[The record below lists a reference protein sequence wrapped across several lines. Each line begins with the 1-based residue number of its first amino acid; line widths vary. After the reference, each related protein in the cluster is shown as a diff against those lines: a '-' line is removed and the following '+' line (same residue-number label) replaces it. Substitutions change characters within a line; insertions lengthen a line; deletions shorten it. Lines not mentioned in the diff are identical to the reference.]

1 MFVCVICNQ
10 SLGSKGISSHLRR
23 KHNITNKDYYDKYL
37 KNENEGVCPI
47 CGKNTAFYTIL
58 EGYATYCSTKCLNL
72 DPITRS
78 KIEKTNL
85 ERYGAKGNFGRTE
98 ISQKAIEHSQSN
110 DAKQRRAKT
119 NLKRYN
125 AENPYASKLIID
137 KMKQNNLDKYGV
149 EYSWQREDIK
159 KKIEQTHIDKYGTKS
174 HTQSIKF
181 KQQQY
186 LNKQQKYKQFEIDN
200 NCTKRTEVVK
210 LYGHGWIHKDSGI
223 KITYLK
229 YRGILFIKNE
239 DVVLIKEYYEKGHT
253 QSSFPEV
260 SLSNYVKSIYDG
272 TIIENTRLIINPC
285 ELDIYLP
292 DLNLAIEYNG
302 RYWHSYPRKSKSY
315 HLDKSLACRKKGIRL
330 IHIYEFEDFEKQ
342 KQLLKDLIEGKDNYP
357 KQDFNKNNLLEKIP
371 RSCIIYKKDY
381 TIYGAGKLY

>member
-1 MFVCVICNQ
+1 MFTCKICNQ
-10 SLGSKGISSHLRR
+10 ELGSKGISSHLRR
-23 KHNITNKDYYDKYL
+23 KHNITNKEYYDEYL
-37 KNENEGVCPI
+37 KKEDEGICPI
-47 CGKNTAFYTIL
+47 CGKNTTFYTIL

-72 DPITRS
+72 DPIIRS

-85 ERYGAKGNFGRTE
+85 ERYGAKGNFGRPE
-98 ISQKAIEHSQSN
+98 ISQRAIERSQSD
-110 DAKQRRAKT
+110 DANQRRAKT

-137 KMKQNNLDKYGV
+137 KLKQNNLDKYGV
-149 EYSWQREDIK
+149 EYSWQREDVK
-159 KKIEQTHIDKYGTKS
+159 KKIEQTHINKYGTKS
-174 HTQSIKF
+174 HTQSIEF
-181 KQQQY
+181 KRQQY
-186 LNKQQKYKQFEIDN
+186 INKQLKYKQFEINN
-200 NCTKRTEVVK
+200 NCTRRTEIVK

-223 KITYLK
+223 KINYLK
-229 YRGILFIKNE
+229 YYGILFIKNE

-260 SLSNYVKSIYDG
+260 ALSNYVKSIYNG
-272 TIIENTRLIINPC
+272 TIIENTRLIINPY

-302 RYWHSYPRKSKSY
+302 RYWHAYPRKFKSY
-315 HLDKSLACRKKGIRL
+315 HLDKSLLCREKGIRL

-357 KQDFNKNNLLEKIP
+357 TNDFNKNNLLEKIP
-371 RSCIIYKKDY
+371 RPIKIYNKGY